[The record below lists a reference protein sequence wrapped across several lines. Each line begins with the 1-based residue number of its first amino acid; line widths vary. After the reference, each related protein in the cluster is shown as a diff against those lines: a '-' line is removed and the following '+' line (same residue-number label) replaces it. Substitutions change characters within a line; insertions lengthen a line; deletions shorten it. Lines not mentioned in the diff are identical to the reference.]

1 MNHFKANNSKRIK
14 KHRARFLLNATYSAL
29 AALVFAPST
38 AMAANECGT
47 GPTVTCNNTGT
58 PYTNGINY
66 TGTDVNLTVAAGTVI
81 NTTGGTL
88 VAPSGNTTVGIGL
101 GVPAVTTAG
110 NASLTVESGASITI
124 AQNTAY
130 GLVIRGSSGAS
141 TGTLVNN
148 GSVSMLGTGG
158 RAIYVFTNGDVS
170 VTNSASGELNG
181 AAAFGIFAQ
190 DAGVDHTVNVIND
203 GTIALTAA
211 GSTGIRGVA
220 RGTTGTVSIAQGG
233 TVAAEGIGVELQLGT
248 AGSSGT
254 FQNTGSITGG
264 TGVSFTQGVGTVT
277 ATNSGSVT
285 GTTGSGMQVSTTIV
299 AAIDNTGTITGQAGV
314 TLLSDGNTLTNSGAI
329 IGAAG
334 TAISVAGSNNAVNLN
349 DGSSITGDAISS
361 GTANTLLLQGSGT
374 ITGDIAG
381 FSDLT
386 VSGNLWQVGGDVS
399 TTAGSTTIA
408 SGTLQI
414 GTGGTTGSITDDVVN
429 RGVLAFNRSDNLDY
443 AGVVSG
449 SGGLSQIGSGTTTL
463 TGINTYSGATQITAG
478 TLAAGAADVFSPAS
492 SYTVGAG
499 GTMELNGFN
508 QTVNS
513 IANAGQI
520 RISGAPGARL
530 TVGNYVGNNGTIALN
545 TYLGADDSA
554 SDRLVIDGG
563 TATGS
568 TTLLI
573 ANSAGSGALTT
584 ANGIQVVEASNGA
597 TTAANA
603 FKLNDPIVAGA
614 YEYSLY
620 RGGLGADANSQDW
633 YLRSIDTTSAGG
645 PEGEALTTSAQT
657 ARAYAGQLS
666 TYALSTLGTLQQRTG
681 HRIWMNGTNAGNDS
695 GSSQQNA
702 SNSAGSWGR
711 VGGQYSSYDP
721 KKGTP
726 YTQSIGF
733 LQTGYE
739 GTVLGND
746 HGVFNAGLFATI
758 GTSHADLKL
767 TDNPVTGAKRN
778 SKIDITGYSM
788 GANAT
793 WLGNKGFYAD
803 LVGQVTWYD
812 NKLSNKTNG
821 HNSGWS
827 TASSLEIGQRFEMNA
842 EWNIVPQA
850 QLAWTHV
857 DFKGFTDEYGAQVS
871 QADGDSLTGRIG
883 VQVETLKNW
892 QGTNGKV
899 HHLQL
904 YGIANLGY
912 ELFAD
917 NKVNVADL
925 ILEQDN
931 PKLWGELGVG
941 GSYSWRSNWSAYGE
955 ASYATALSSHGGDK
969 NYTLKGTVGMRY
981 RW

>member
-1 MNHFKANNSKRIK
+1 MNNFKANNSNHIK
-14 KHRARFLLNATYSAL
+14 NHRTRFLLNATYSVL

-38 AMAANECGT
+38 AMAANECGA
-47 GPTVTCNNTGT
+47 GPSVTCNNTGT

-88 VAPSGNTTVGIGL
+88 LPTNGNTTVGIGL
-101 GVPAVTTAG
+101 GVPGVTTAG

-170 VTNSASGELNG
+170 VTNSASGELSG
-181 AAAFGIFAQ
+181 SAAFGIFAQ
-190 DAGVDHTVNVIND
+190 DAGVDHAVSVIND
-203 GTIALTAA
+203 GTINLTAA

-220 RGTTGTVSIAQGG
+220 RGSAGTVSIVQGG
-233 TVAAEGIGVELQLGT
+233 TVAAAGIGVEFQLDPT
-248 AGSSGT
+248 TGSSGSLD
-254 FQNTGSITGG
+254 NTGSITGG
-264 TGVSFTQGVGTVT
+264 TGVDFSTGIGTVT
-277 ATNSGSVT
+277 ATNSGSIT

-299 AAIDNTGTITGQAGV
+299 AAIDNTGTIAGQTGV
-314 TLLSDGNTLTNSGAI
+314 TLQSDGNKLTNSGTI
-329 IGAAG
+329 VGAAG
-334 TAISVAGSNNAVNLN
+334 TAISVMGSNNAVNLN
-349 DGSSITGDAISS
+349 DGSSITGDAISA
-361 GTANTLLLQGSGT
+361 GTANTMLLGGSGT

-429 RGVLAFNRSDNLDY
+429 SGVLAFNRSDNLDY

-463 TGINTYSGATQITAG
+463 TGVNTYSGATQITAG

-499 GTMELNGFN
+499 GTLALNGFN

-520 RISGAPGARL
+520 LISGAPGTRL

-545 TYLGADDSA
+545 TYLGADGSA

-568 TTLLI
+568 TTLVI
-573 ANSAGSGALTT
+573 ANRGGPGVLTT

-603 FKLNDPIVAGA
+603 FRLNDSIVAGA
-614 YEYSLY
+614 FEYSLY
-620 RGGLGADANSQDW
+620 RGGLGADAGSQDW

-657 ARAYAGQLS
+657 VRAYAGQLS

-681 HRIWMNGTNAGNDS
+681 HRIWMNGTNDS
-695 GSSQQNA
+695 VSSQQNA
-702 SNSAGSWGR
+702 ANNAGAWGR

-733 LQTGYE
+733 VQTGYE
-739 GTVLGND
+739 GTVLGNN
-746 HGVFNAGLFATI
+746 HGVLNAGLFATI

-767 TDNPVTGAKRN
+767 TDNPVTGAARN
-778 SKIDITGYSM
+778 SKIDITGYSV

-803 LVGQVTWYD
+803 AVGQVTWYE
-812 NKLSNKTNG
+812 NKLSNKTSG

-827 TASSLEIGQRFEMNA
+827 TVSSLEIGQRFEMNA

-892 QGTNGKV
+892 QGSNSQPHQLK
-899 HHLQL
+899 L

-912 ELFAD
+912 ELLTD

-925 ILEQDN
+925 TLEQDN

-969 NYTLKGTVGMRY
+969 NYTLKGTVGVRY
-981 RW
+981 TW